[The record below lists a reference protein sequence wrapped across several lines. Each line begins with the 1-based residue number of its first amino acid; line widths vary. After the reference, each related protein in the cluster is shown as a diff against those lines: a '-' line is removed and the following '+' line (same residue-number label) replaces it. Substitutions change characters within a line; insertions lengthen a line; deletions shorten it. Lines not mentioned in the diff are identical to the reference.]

1 VGVQYNPLS
10 HGPSNPCWPPIKLT
24 NLIEHVIVIPNRID
38 GGFGMQTVTV
48 SPKYQVVIPKA
59 VREALHLRP
68 GQKMQVIEYDGRI
81 ELVPER
87 DIKELRGFLKGINT
101 EFEREEDRV

>member
-1 VGVQYNPLS
+1 VQ
-10 HGPSNPCWPPIKLT
+10 I
-24 NLIEHVIVIPNRID
+24 
-38 GGFGMQTVTV
+38 VTV

-59 VREALHLRP
+59 VRESLQLRP

-81 ELVPER
+81 EFIPER
-87 DIKELRGFLKGINT
+87 NINELRGFLKGINT